1 MSPAGPG
8 EGGRPLDDGRLHAFL
23 RRLGIDVRPDE
34 SRAAS
39 FLFLHFFLITL
50 TFSIVKTVKESLQIG
65 VNERWWGG
73 FDLGTAVLIGFAV
86 AINTRLLNRLPRR
99 KYSSL
104 TLGFSAG
111 CLVLFWYA
119 FDLYHRRIYAFPS
132 LLVFVQSH
140 LNLFIFAFSFWSDIF
155 IAMTIT
161 QFWIAVNDIFHPHQA
176 KRLVGFLVTGGLL
189 GGIGGSALA
198 WVLPKLAAP
207 HHLLLVCPAVLLLM
221 IAVVGL
227 VHGEGE
233 RLREG
238 AEAAPRPAGSGV
250 GFLESLRT
258 VGGDR
263 YLRILAGVLGS
274 AVLVGQLINFQFKF
288 VVKAQGWDDATRT
301 SSLAMF
307 FSGVLVVSTLFHL
320 LATGRVLKRFGI
332 RVALLVAPAVL
343 VLGTAPVFF
352 LTIVTAAAVPTLAG
366 LLWAFLLRGT
376 DKLFDTTMSQS
387 VRELLY
393 LPIPA
398 EIKYKAKVLI
408 DMSVNKFAL
417 GFGAV
422 LYWVL
427 YRALSFAMRTPEER
441 VRVLGLF
448 VVAFALLWMGL
459 IWIIHEHYL
468 EKVKADLALKWQDGH
483 KVVAANVDIG
493 LTRRIVDTIQSRERS
508 ATLYVMNLY
517 GLVQKE
523 KLTAELMEAIGL
535 KGEEIKARSMDALLG
550 IDGETSFQGIEDIIT
565 DKDFDSAVREV
576 MALPVYK
583 DLMDKQIGDLVAR
596 KSASEVAR
604 MEAAKALGLMEPTPA
619 VIRELGRLLRDP
631 SLEVLNYALNSVAV
645 HLRKEHVPL
654 IVDLLGNPMS
664 RQLAQDTLAAYG
676 PRVEDVLKKRLQD
689 RGAPPDVRRAIPE
702 VLARF
707 GNQKA
712 ADALVAEL
720 EAGDELL
727 EAHLIEALY
736 KVRSNHPQL
745 RFKKR
750 RIAAAA
756 LYLARRHAAD
766 YLDAVEAGAGREPG
780 PERQA
785 AIDLRTKLL
794 FDLLT
799 LVAPAE
805 DVVKAYQNILRG
817 TKKSVD
823 YSLELLDNILG
834 ADLKE
839 LLFPLIES
847 LPPEERCR
855 RLRRSLRGRRP
866 R

>member
-1 MSPAGPG
+1 M
-8 EGGRPLDDGRLHAFL
+8 HAFL
-23 RRLGIDVRPDE
+23 RRLRVDVRPDE
-34 SRAAS
+34 SRAAA
-39 FLFLHFFLITL
+39 FLFLYFFLITL
-50 TFSIVKTVKESLQIG
+50 TFSVIKTVKESLQIS
-65 VNERWWGG
+65 VNPRSWWV

-86 AINTRLLNRLPRR
+86 AVNTRLLNRLPRR

-111 CLVLFWYA
+111 CLALFWYA
-119 FDLYHRRIYAFPS
+119 FDLYHRRIYPFPV

-140 LNLFIFAFSFWSDIF
+140 LNLFIYAFSFWSDVF

-189 GGIGGSALA
+189 GGIAGSAIA
-198 WVLPKLAAP
+198 WSLPKLVAP
-207 HHLLLVCPAVLLLM
+207 HYLLLVCPAILLLM

-233 RLREG
+233 RLRG
-238 AEAAPRPAGSGV
+238 GTEAGSRPAGAGV

-258 VGGDR
+258 VRGDR
-263 YLRILAGVLGS
+263 YLRILAGVLAS
-274 AVLVGQLINFQFKF
+274 AVLVGQIINYQFKF
-288 VVKAQGWDDATRT
+288 VVKAQGWNDATRT
-301 SSLAMF
+301 SFLAMF

-320 LATGRVLKRFGI
+320 FATGRVLRRFGI
-332 RVALLVAPAVL
+332 RVALLVAPVVL
-343 VLGTAPVFF
+343 ILGTVPVFF
-352 LTIVTAAAVPTLAG
+352 LTIVTAAAVPTAAG
-366 LLWAFLLRGT
+366 LLWASLLRGA

-393 LPIPA
+393 IPIPA

-422 LYWVL
+422 LYWTL
-427 YRALSFAMRTPEER
+427 YRALSFAMKTPEEQ
-441 VRVLGLF
+441 VRTLGVF

-459 IWIIHEHYL
+459 IWIIHDEYL
-468 EKVKADLALKWQDGH
+468 GKVKADLARKWQDGH
-483 KVVAANVDIG
+483 KVVDANVDIG

-535 KGEEIKARSMDALLG
+535 RGEELKARSMDALLG
-550 IDGETSFQGIEDIIT
+550 VDGEPAFQGIEDIIT
-565 DKDFDSAVREV
+565 DKEFDSVVREV

-583 DLMDKQIGDLVAR
+583 DVMEKQIGDLVTG

-631 SLEVLNYALNSVAV
+631 SPEVLNYALHSAAA
-645 HLRKEHVPL
+645 HLRKEHVPA
-654 IVDLLGNPMS
+654 IVDLLENPMT

-689 RGAPPDVRRAIPE
+689 REGPPEVRRAIPD
-702 VLARF
+702 VLARL

-720 EAGDELL
+720 VAGDEVL
-727 EAHLIEALY
+727 EAGLIEALY
-736 KVRSNHPQL
+736 KVRANHPQAS
-745 RFKKR
+745 FKKR

-756 LYLARRHAAD
+756 LSLARRNAED
-766 YLDAVEAGAGREPG
+766 YLAAAEAGAGREPG

-799 LVAPAE
+799 LIAPPE

-823 YSLELLDNILG
+823 YSLELLDNILNG
-834 ADLKE
+834 DLKE

-855 RLRRSLRGRRP
+855 RLRKPLRAPRP